1 MRCIIETKDIVLR
14 LSRGDSF
21 DVSYEK
27 VSPDL
32 FRVDRT
38 DETIVIRQV
47 SRTRKTTFSIGKNE
61 AAVNV
66 TLPADHLKH
75 LSVAIKAGLAEVTDI
90 EAGFLE
96 LVVTAGMIRLTDVT
110 AHQTS
115 LEINAGAV
123 HMKSVAAGQ
132 AKMDVSAGSLRSKNT
147 TFAGGA
153 RITNKMGEV
162 NLKGALP
169 EGAGYSARSTL
180 GSMKVGGQV
189 VSGMGTIRVEGD
201 PFFEIT
207 NMTGS
212 VRIS

>member
-21 DVSYEK
+21 DISYEK
-27 VSPDL
+27 VSPEL
-32 FRVDRT
+32 FRIEHT
-38 DETIVIRQV
+38 DGTIVITQV

-61 AAVNV
+61 SAINV
-66 TLPADHLKH
+66 TLPAEQLEH
-75 LSVAIKAGLAEVTDI
+75 LSLTVRAGLAKITDV
-90 EAGFLE
+90 EAGLLE
-96 LVVTAGMIRLTDVT
+96 LSVMAGMIRLVDVT

-123 HMKSVAAGQ
+123 HMKSVNAGQ
-132 AKMDVSAGSLRSKNT
+132 ARIEVSAGSLRAKNSS
-147 TFAGGA
+147 FCGGA
-153 RITNKMGEV
+153 KITNRMGEIS
-162 NLKGALP
+162 LKGALP

-189 VSGMGTIRVEGD
+189 IAGMGTIRREGD

-212 VRIS
+212 IRIS